1 MPYSA
6 SAPLEQQ
13 IHTSVASSLQNLRP
27 TASLASIKDSYID
40 CLLIHSPYETVQET
54 IAAFKLLETYVPHA
68 IRSLGISNISLEHL
82 EAVYNEVD
90 VKPTFI
96 QNRFYPQTRH
106 DVQLRDYCKEKGI
119 VYESFWTLTGNPGLK
134 TSEPV
139 QTLSKIAGVSKEVAL
154 YSLVIELGIAPL
166 NGTTNTERMKSDLV
180 DLVRVRNWTYVYGE
194 KWRSIV
200 AQFKDA
206 IGQKN

>member
-1 MPYSA
+1 MPYSP

-13 IHTSVASSLQNLRP
+13 IHTSVAFSLQNFRP
-27 TASLASIKDSYID
+27 TKSLASIKDSYID

-54 IAAFKLLETYVPHA
+54 IAVFKLLETYVPHA
-68 IRSLGISNISLEHL
+68 IRNLGISNISLDL
-82 EAVYNEVD
+82 LKAVYEEVE

-106 DVQLRDYCKEKGI
+106 DVQLREYCKEKGI

-134 TSEPV
+134 ASEPV
-139 QTLSKIAGVSKEVAL
+139 LALSKDAGVSKEVAL

-166 NGTTNTERMKSDLV
+166 NGTTNLERMKSDLE
-180 DLVRVRNWTYVYGE
+180 DLGRVRNWTNVYGE
-194 KWRSIV
+194 KWRTIV
-200 AQFKDA
+200 AGFREI
-206 IGQKN
+206 IGQKD